1 MFSNKSSFLHQTF
14 KENVIVVVKCIGI
27 ARRRPKGD
35 ENELQPKRN
44 EENGMW
50 QCPLCLRDN
59 FPELSELWNHFD
71 TSGNLLDTFSF
82 FSCSEFTS
90 LIYCCLLLYSLLSNE
105 RNLGS
110 CPGQAVGVRCI
121 LNNGIRGFLS
131 TKNISDSKVTNPEDK
146 IKVSALIL
154 IPYGFT

>member
-90 LIYCCLLLYSLLSNE
+90 LIYCYYILCCLMKE
-105 RNLGS
+105 
-110 CPGQAVGVRCI
+110 I
-121 LNNGIRGFLS
+121 
-131 TKNISDSKVTNPEDK
+131 
-146 IKVSALIL
+146 
-154 IPYGFT
+154 